1 MTDQEIH
8 QLFHILWTKAVGTV
22 DYDKGEWKQFADFVY
37 SHIQLNRSRVAPT
50 LLVEVERT
58 SRYKRDPVI

>member
-22 DYDKGEWKQFADFVY
+22 DYDKREWKQFADFVY
-37 SHIQLNRSRVAPT
+37 SHIQLNRYRVAPT
-50 LLVEVERT
+50 PLQGERM
-58 SRYKRDPVI
+58 SRYERDPVI